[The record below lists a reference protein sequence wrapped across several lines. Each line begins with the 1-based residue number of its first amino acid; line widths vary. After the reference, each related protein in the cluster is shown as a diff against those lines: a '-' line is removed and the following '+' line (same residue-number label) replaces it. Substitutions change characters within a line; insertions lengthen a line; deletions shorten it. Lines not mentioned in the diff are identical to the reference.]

1 MSNTEQKTY
10 RATFIL
16 DTRHNDESV
25 DEIVTRITQTIGTFD
40 GEVSKVHNLGIKDF
54 ERPTV
59 RGFESAP
66 YVQID
71 FSSDPDGPATL
82 KEKLRLDKTVNRVVI
97 ISND

>member
-1 MSNTEQKTY
+1 MSNTEQRNY

-25 DEIVTRITQTIGTFD
+25 DEIVTRITQAIGTFD
-40 GEVSKVHNLGIKDF
+40 GEVSKVDNLGIKEF

-59 RGFESAP
+59 RGFDSAP

-71 FSSDPDGPATL
+71 FSSGTEGPATL
-82 KEKLRLDKTVNRVVI
+82 KEKLRLDKTITRVVI
-97 ISND
+97 TSNN

>member
-40 GEVSKVHNLGIKDF
+40 GEVSKVDDLGIKDF

-71 FSSDPDGPATL
+71 FSSDADGPANL